1 MDFQLF
7 PQVKRIPSRPA
18 VSRVI
23 TNHCED
29 GHMTRT
35 WAGGSDADLVSI
47 FYKSYLRY
55 QTQSNCICT
64 VYNTGEVL
72 A

>member
-1 MDFQLF
+1 MDFQIF
-7 PQVKRIPSRPA
+7 AQVKRIMTSRP
-18 VSRVI
+18 VVYRVI

-47 FYKSYLRY
+47 FTNR
-55 QTQSNCICT
+55 I
-64 VYNTGEVL
+64 
-72 A
+72 